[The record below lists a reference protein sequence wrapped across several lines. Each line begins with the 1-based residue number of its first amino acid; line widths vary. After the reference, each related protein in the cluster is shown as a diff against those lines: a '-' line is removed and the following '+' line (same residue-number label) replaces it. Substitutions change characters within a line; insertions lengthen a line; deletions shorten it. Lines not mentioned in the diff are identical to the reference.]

1 MTNTQMTERL
11 LATYNKYSPYKSV
24 TPSPS
29 DASKKRFGTW
39 AYANK
44 YDAMYDMYSQNK
56 NFNVDM
62 WRDAFSYGE
71 QDNYLALLEQNKD
84 NALSNAFYDPQY
96 YDYEA
101 MMMELYL
108 PVADDSKLETYTKD
122 VFNAASG
129 KWETEKFQM
138 TQRQYLQ
145 YTLDNAREAKRI
157 EIQRGLEQ
165 ERKDNMSFWQ
175 KFGHDTAATLGELGE
190 GLLTG
195 IVGTIDF
202 VGGLGY
208 ALAMAP
214 GEDTFADA
222 FVRYFGEIGLT
233 QMEKNTIRRALD
245 EYERKNTHFRDID
258 GNLTN
263 VGKYFVGISNS
274 IGMMLPSILLAIP
287 TGGTSLAF
295 LPQLTFYTSMFSNS
309 MYETATNPA
318 TKDSPSWTK
327 ILNVTAKTV
336 AEVVIEKALGA
347 VLGSTIQNSMLNIGR
362 QNLSKIGNLTNGAGV
377 KYLLK
382 SAGQEGLEEF
392 LQDFGTSCIDA
403 FTGLWQ
409 EGYGREGIN
418 LQTLIDSFV
427 CGVMSSL
434 VLSTGRVGLG
444 AAASSIRNAKVAGS
458 GDTVIEVDG
467 KLQKVGGFTKLY
479 YSQILSDFNSAL
491 KELKTGKF
499 GSKKNFALAQEIYS
513 GFIAISQFYS
523 SFDQQRIKNCEMLL
537 NRVVTKENR
546 EKAIIDKFVEKNSR
560 AAQILT
566 PDTLSAIMKSDGYDF
581 IKETTLEFASSVE
594 SVFNDMFTRAQN
606 THQINSIGKQIKKS
620 LEKEET
626 KKKLKDGDVHEA
638 KAASSID
645 TTVERNSDGT
655 IKLKESEVGKKLEEA
670 LGKKKATRLMQ
681 LHQYYDNICTTDGH
695 VAIDDGDLLFVS
707 ESWLENYTSEEI
719 YEFLVQDYTFDTIRN
734 DKKLVPIMAELKKFY
749 KEFVGS
755 QKNLT
760 DVYMMSSDYAEEVL
774 MNFFF
779 NKSFYQAFILSN
791 DGKNVHTHQK
801 NIFVLYNF
809 LFEQG
814 KEWLKMSAGT
824 KKYIHTQQVFNRIV
838 GEIKKTWRDPT
849 MKAIINWG
857 FTPEELKADYVLSPR
872 DLEFINLIA
881 DHKRILR
888 TMGNAGTPVERSA
901 HVNLVNTILERQ
913 GYRLTDE
920 ESELIR
926 RAQLPNASE
935 ADITMA
941 RAMLDVLDTEMRNE
955 RNLYHIQTVQDVIFE
970 LKQALNDPESFREES
985 INRALHVIFNDTAYR
1000 LMLETHAPDT
1010 YNELYRAARPELSM
1024 NVSQDVINL
1033 VEKLVQE
1040 LEDVEKSLSLRVSQ
1054 ESYQSMAFIIPH
1066 EAAELAMG
1074 GDIAGA
1080 QHVADCLNEF
1090 SNIYGVHPENL
1101 LKGNVGGMTDAHVT
1115 KLQEDMQSM
1124 GISDLFFFVQ
1134 NRLEDMLG
1142 NDYVVVPSSRA
1153 SWRSSADPADLQK
1166 YVALP
1171 EKFSRAITDI
1181 EMGRQKLEF
1190 GSIEHI
1196 HDFLRKDLGIIWMS
1210 DVFATNP
1217 DFETEWRKFWDDFDG
1232 FAGKVLNGDKSI
1244 EYAFKWLKKQS
1255 ALITKA
1261 CSLKRNAIRA
1271 QIRNKSDI
1279 DPLRQSDRTN
1289 INICRKMPSST
1300 ILIPELLDSS
1310 LTDEQMNDILKSF
1323 WTRHFESE
1331 EVKEAT
1337 QNLLDDLEYN
1347 NLADWEI
1354 DTIRD
1359 KLNDIEYGGRDNFYE
1374 YLMTGVDPLTGEVFF
1389 SGKNAHDGN
1398 SWAVID
1404 KTTNR
1409 INPKSLLY
1417 EDLFN
1422 ALTTIKLSDLI
1433 NVSNFQDQGLSAN
1446 VDAYTLSLWNLEGAS
1461 CGGWCNNFSQQIV
1474 IGTNRNDTLNVLVH
1488 ETNHLLE
1495 SYFLHQY
1502 GMHEDHA
1509 VGNPKVLAHVLNE
1522 YRPLVEFM
1530 KRVRDKKF
1538 SDKIP
1543 NVVTEDWVKLES
1555 SKELRNNLV
1564 YCIYYMAQG
1573 EIWARGATHNRNA
1586 KGFTTY
1592 YSSRNEYR
1600 IVAPDGV
1607 EFVYNLYISPNYN
1620 HNNKIAAPE
1629 PTPQMEDVLTEQLVD
1644 LWRAHSL
1651 VTTDITGP
1659 KKKLVTRD
1667 TYHTTLTQST
1677 KDVIDSL
1684 LSPTLGLFEKSSA
1697 TLDDIVRDPEAH
1709 LRPDILSMMNGDFS
1723 EGNVFYRLKEYIE
1736 RQSDAKRNSD
1746 IDKGLKPESGISIDI
1761 SENGR
1766 YIFVNDNAFD
1776 DLLTDELYARIDS
1789 TDATLY
1795 KKYGGKSEG
1804 VSLDKFYNRK
1814 QLREL
1819 GLDDVDVVIRPDVRS
1834 EATFDREYPAGRI
1847 FINADENTS
1856 DAVFIDKLNH
1866 EFRHIL
1872 QGRQGFAKGFTPE
1885 IKVTQDM
1892 VNDLKKHAP
1901 DYFKSPLVR
1910 KIAERHKKADETLDE
1925 TITRYTIYLL
1935 SAGEQNAYAYDAE
1948 YFGLKPMLHR
1958 YEGKD
1963 VTIYMPWYDAK
1974 SGEGRY
1980 TTKQLA
1986 MMAEDNTDV
1995 KGELSVTEEEVTPKK
2010 LKELTEEEIAR
2021 RRAERKY
2028 AREHMPRKIVK
2039 SKYESRETDV
2049 TPEGIIERV
2058 YKYKNDRHF
2067 TKKKAEGTNLMNF
2080 YRVGEQNQM
2089 DLDLQNFIIDTTDHL
2104 AELPYS
2110 LRESIKKGTLTKQ
2123 ALFRFICDITVT
2135 DPYDPNYINDYT
2147 FNLLKKHFFP
2157 NTPFKNMQ
2165 EVDNF
2170 LTPGKMQM
2178 YWAAVPYFYNTFRNV
2193 EKILEQN
2200 TVEAFE
2206 EFINLAENSDK
2217 KAKFLARA
2225 HNFGRI
2231 KILDSNGNVVNLEKY
2246 KDWVLDKEKYDAAVA
2261 EEAEKAKKKG
2271 REPRRIFETDYQI
2284 EVKKKRIGDIAGFV
2298 PNWQLENRVLAL
2310 QNFDGSL
2317 GGAFYVAWNARKKLA
2332 WQYMDIRNISLNQS
2346 KKTARGE
2353 GTAMIDTLADEDDKT
2368 GEIDAEGNT
2377 DAAWNKERD
2386 EELEA
2391 NFALEDND
2399 DQVGGIDT
2407 HKHKHT
2413 TKGPDKVS
2421 YGNDIISI
2429 YVPPVVD
2436 DVDLDDMKDEVRL
2449 YLFTKLMSELAPN
2462 FSELSEDE
2470 QAKIAYSF
2478 DGKKQM
2484 LKMVQTLE
2492 DIEQVEAIYAEMKA
2506 NEAMGINTDI
2516 GTDEKQND
2524 RLKARVN
2531 VQTRAKNH
2539 GKKIAAAIRD
2549 GWISYEEL
2557 PNDVK
2562 IMFRKVEATTS
2573 TGKKIDTY
2581 ELDPAFYEVGRGRK
2595 ALPGKKDIHHTRAQY
2610 SYKYDVTESRDVFK
2624 HDTAQI
2630 FQNEQMLKSTWNAV
2644 KKEVRLRKKAAGKG
2658 EKVQRDNV
2666 KNLTAT
2672 EKKKQQEL
2680 ESFIMSIA
2688 RQNAEIK
2695 KNAKLSIAEA
2705 EKRAREAERPIVN
2718 IQYTVKATGDGKARH
2733 EELTLLNDSDVV
2745 MPEPIQQILSTCFS
2759 YGADTKVQ
2767 WASIDKDGNLY
2778 KKEDGAEKDFESIKQ
2793 HEIVDF
2799 EKFMEIN
2806 RDLLTHL
2813 TRDQVIDSLNSLY
2826 KMMPES
2832 PSQLGKYNAF
2842 KLFLFGFFYAAARDN
2857 TYSWNFSDSQVDY
2870 IREMYELHASAN
2882 GIGLNAVKQ
2891 MTDVIKPFV
2900 IGSRFLD
2907 DWESVG
2913 EDEKEE
2919 FKELVEKM
2927 QKEKDFNE
2935 QRKLQEQIVN
2945 TLEEFA
2951 SRELA
2956 KDKYMGRRWSKKWWG
2971 NAWKKVKTY
2980 RYLAMLS
2987 GPGTWVRNAMSNV
3000 FVKSLNNASDAI
3012 GALIFRK
3019 TDYRDEQWDLR
3030 GVQVSNEVK
3039 EFTKLYIEENPSLKH
3054 AYELS
3059 GKYDKRGKLKK
3070 DADIAVAVI
3079 TNAYLK
3085 YYRAE
3090 NSPFVVKFIQKRM
3103 SDEKFVKTA
3112 ARKYFNKMLTIE
3124 VEKGHIDLADGLS
3137 GKVYALFADAVIQ
3150 ANEEYMHKR
3159 SVLAD
3164 LIDTRFRKRY
3174 PAATEAINF
3183 FFPFLNSGFNWFI
3196 EEAINLSPIG
3206 LIKGIGRSRKL
3217 EARIAELDAKREAGE
3232 WAPSGRMAQYLVRRD
3247 IGKGVIGTLLWTLG
3261 AILCL
3266 AGRLRIEEEKD
3277 KFYLNFGGD
3286 MRVDISNIFGSS
3298 SILIGASM
3306 VQPFVDGD
3314 DTTGLEAALGY
3325 TLDTFLDGFF
3335 MADMM
3340 DRHQYDTNTWDFV
3353 GGEFN
3358 SALTSFFPQFLQVFV
3373 DALDEQKVRYSAG
3386 FKGNWE
3392 YFVNSWH
3399 PTQPAGN
3406 KVINVYTGELED
3418 KNALPIPI
3426 VGGFLR
3432 RGVLGPKI
3440 YWVEVSE
3447 AERMCRE
3454 YDANHSELSGEITI
3468 EGQKKKLDR
3477 ISLNKKYGE
3486 LNKASLATITSQ
3498 KHNVQ
3503 MPDGKYKTLHWDQLS
3518 DDQRKRV
3525 IDRTFSDNA
3534 ELAKIYTW
3542 TQVEGHKYYASASE
3556 WQNLKTLGITKNVY
3570 KGDKGFVE

>member
-44 YDAMYDMYSQNK
+44 YDAMYDMYSQNR
-56 NFNVDM
+56 NFNTDM
-62 WRDAFSYGE
+62 WRESVSLGE

-84 NALSNAFYDPQY
+84 NTLSNTFYDPQY

-108 PVADDSKLETYTKD
+108 PVADDTKLETYTKD

-274 IGMMLPSILLAIP
+274 IGMMLPSILLTIA

-336 AEVVIEKALGA
+336 AEAVIEKALGK
-347 VLGSTIQNSMLNIGR
+347 VLGSTVQNSMLNIGR
-362 QNLSKIGNLTNGAGV
+362 QNLNKIGNLTRWSGA

-418 LQTLIDSFV
+418 LQTLIDSFI
-427 CGVMSSL
+427 CGVMSSI
-434 VLSTGRVGLG
+434 VLSTGRVSLG
-444 AAASSIRNAKVAGS
+444 AAASSIRNAKLAGS
-458 GDTVIEVDG
+458 GDTVIEVNG
-467 KLQKVGGFTKLY
+467 KLQKVTGFNKLY

-491 KELKTGKF
+491 KELETGKF

-513 GFIAISQFYS
+513 GLTAISQFYS

-537 NRVVTKENR
+537 NRVVTN
-546 EKAIIDKFVEKNSR
+546 EKNEY
-560 AAQILT
+560 AVKA
-566 PDTLSAIMKSDGYDF
+566 
-581 IKETTLEFASSVE
+581 KETTLEFAKSVE
-594 SVFNDMFTRAQN
+594 SVFNDMYSDVHTRYV
-606 THQINSIGKQIKKS
+606 GEQIKKT
-620 LEKEET
+620 LEKEDV
-626 KKKLKDGDVHEA
+626 KKKLEDGEVHNA
-638 KAASSID
+638 TAASSID
-645 TTVERNSDGT
+645 ATAERNSDGT
-655 IKLKESEVGKKLEEA
+655 IKLKESKVGKRLEEA
-670 LGKKKATRLMQ
+670 LGEKKLTRLME
-681 LHQYYDNICTTDGH
+681 LHRYYDNICTVDGH
-695 VAIDDGDLLFVS
+695 VAIADEDLLFVS

-719 YEFLVQDYTFDTIRN
+719 YQFLVQDYTFDTIRN
-734 DKKLVPIMAELKKFY
+734 EKKLVPIMNELKQFY

-755 QKNLT
+755 SKTLT

-779 NKSFYQAFILSN
+779 NSSFYQAFILSN
-791 DGKNVHTHQK
+791 SGKNIHTHKK

-814 KEWLKMSAGT
+814 KEWLKMSTGT
-824 KKYIHTQQVFNRIV
+824 KGYIHTQHVFNRII

-857 FTPEELKADYVLSPR
+857 LSAEELKADEVLSSR
-872 DLEFINLIA
+872 DLEFINLIT
-881 DHKRILR
+881 DHKRILH
-888 TMGNAGTPVERSA
+888 TMGNAGTPAERSA
-901 HVNLVNTILERQ
+901 HRHLVDKILSVADEKGLLTQEEREIITLVENGSGSLEEQITARVILDYLDRCVGFVNVSGAIFVENMTQMAIQKMHDYLYFAQRIVDGIDVEYNTNTFREYFLDELYVFDEILSHDERKTLNELLNE
-913 GYRLTDE
+913 YDYLFLRKDE
-920 ESELIR
+920 
-926 RAQLPNASE
+926 
-935 ADITMA
+935 
-941 RAMLDVLDTEMRNE
+941 RNE
-955 RNLYHIQTVQDVIFE
+955 DMREFAKKFIDFFTPISDVY
-970 LKQALNDPESFREES
+970 DDVRS
-985 INRALHVIFNDTAYR
+985 IPAHPGNMTF
-1000 LMLETHAPDT
+1000 
-1010 YNELYRAARPELSM
+1010 
-1024 NVSQDVINL
+1024 
-1033 VEKLVQE
+1033 
-1040 LEDVEKSLSLRVSQ
+1040 
-1054 ESYQSMAFIIPH
+1054 FIPH

-1074 GDIAGA
+1074 GDVAGA
-1080 QHVADCLNEF
+1080 QHVADAMSEFVKLYGATPSDILTGNISRMSAEQFARFNEDKTNF
-1090 SNIYGVHPENL
+1090 GSSDTFAVIQRRLENL
-1101 LKGNVGGMTDAHVT
+1101 LGD
-1115 KLQEDMQSM
+1115 
-1124 GISDLFFFVQ
+1124 
-1134 NRLEDMLG
+1134 
-1142 NDYVVVPSSRA
+1142 DYVVLPDTLERA
-1153 SWRSSADPADLQK
+1153 SL
-1166 YVALP
+1166 
-1171 EKFSRAITDI
+1171 ITGI
-1181 EMGRQKLEF
+1181 
-1190 GSIEHI
+1190 
-1196 HDFLRKDLGIIWMS
+1196 LRK
-1210 DVFATNP
+1210 F
-1217 DFETEWRKFWDDFDG
+1217 
-1232 FAGKVLNGDKSI
+1232 
-1244 EYAFKWLKKQS
+1244 
-1255 ALITKA
+1255 
-1261 CSLKRNAIRA
+1261 
-1271 QIRNKSDI
+1271 
-1279 DPLRQSDRTN
+1279 
-1289 INICRKMPSST
+1289 
-1300 ILIPELLDSS
+1300 
-1310 LTDEQMNDILKSF
+1310 
-1323 WTRHFESE
+1323 
-1331 EVKEAT
+1331 
-1337 QNLLDDLEYN
+1337 
-1347 NLADWEI
+1347 
-1354 DTIRD
+1354 
-1359 KLNDIEYGGRDNFYE
+1359 
-1374 YLMTGVDPLTGEVFF
+1374 LMTEAFMHPAFVNDTNSLRKIIKEQYSGDNVRLLQSLLRIGEDPLTGERLNQETRSFYANLL
-1389 SGKNAHDGN
+1389 KDLAHVDTLSYTN
-1398 SWAVID
+1398 VKICRKLPASIVLPPELLDTELDDEQTSDIITD
-1404 KTTNR
+1404 MFLDTNR
-1409 INPKSLLY
+1409 PSVRNAIEDMKQELGKIANSSAPSHDEADYALY
-1417 EDLFN
+1417 CLEEQEEETIQCMLKGIVPGYGIHFFDAEKYHDDGYNAAIIDEAAYDQWGQLFE
-1422 ALTTIKLSDLI
+1422 AVTTLKLSDVV
-1433 NVSNFQDQGLSAN
+1433 NVDNFGDKGLSRLVEN
-1446 VDAYTLSLWNLEGAS
+1446 TELRLLDLSDTNL
-1461 CGGWCNNFSQQIV
+1461 GGWEGGGRIVLDSDSQSKLAILLHE
-1474 IGTNRNDTLNVLVH
+1474 LNHLFEGFYLSQYGAHAADALTQPDLLVH
-1488 ETNHLLE
+1488 IAQNYRTLFEFFNRQHSIKVILPDTVTKEWLLTKSKPGARE
-1495 SYFLHQY
+1495 R
-1502 GMHEDHA
+1502 
-1509 VGNPKVLAHVLNE
+1509 LADVA
-1522 YRPLVEFM
+1522 Y
-1530 KRVRDKKF
+1530 
-1538 SDKIP
+1538 
-1543 NVVTEDWVKLES
+1543 W
-1555 SKELRNNLV
+1555 
-1564 YCIYYMAQG
+1564 MAQG
-1573 EIWARGATHNRNA
+1573 ELMAR
-1586 KGFTTY
+1586 
-1592 YSSRNEYR
+1592 SSRHNK
-1600 IVAPDGV
+1600 IVRGITEGVSDLATKKFITPDGT
-1607 EFVYNLYISPNYN
+1607 EFICNFEMPNY
-1620 HNNKIAAPE
+1620 KKKMIKAPE

-1651 VTTDITGP
+1651 ATTDITGV

-1667 TYHTTLTQST
+1667 TYHTSLTQST
-1677 KDVIDSL
+1677 KEVIDSL
-1684 LSPTLGLFEKSSA
+1684 LSPALGLFEKSSA
-1697 TLDDIVRDPEAH
+1697 TLDNIVRDPEAY
-1709 LRPDILSMMNGDFS
+1709 LRPDILSKMNGDFS

-1736 RQSDAKRNSD
+1736 QQSDAKRNSD
-1746 IDKGLKPESGISIDI
+1746 IDKGLKPEPGISIDI

-1789 TDATLY
+1789 TDATLC

-1804 VSLDKFYNRK
+1804 VSLDKFYSRK
-1814 QLREL
+1814 QLHEL
-1819 GLDDVDVVIRPDVRS
+1819 GLDNVDVVIRPDVRS
-1834 EATFDREYPAGRI
+1834 EAIFDREYPAGRI

-1885 IKVTQDM
+1885 IEVTRDM

-1901 DYFKSPLVR
+1901 DYFKNSLVR
-1910 KIAERHKKADETLDE
+1910 KIAERHKKANETLDE

-1995 KGELSVTEEEVTPKK
+1995 KGQSSVTEEEVTPKK
-2010 LKELTEEEIAR
+2010 LKKLTDEDVDK
-2021 RRAERKY
+2021 RRAEKQY

-2039 SKYESRETDV
+2039 PKYKSKTTED
-2049 TPEGIIERV
+2049 TPDGLINRV

-2080 YRVGEQNQM
+2080 YKVGEQNQM
-2089 DLDLQNFIIDTTDHL
+2089 DPVLQSFVIDTTGHL
-2104 AELPYS
+2104 DELPYS
-2110 LRESIKKGTLTKQ
+2110 LAESIRQGTLTKQ
-2123 ALFRFICDITVT
+2123 ALFRFICHEDAS
-2135 DPYDPNYINDYT
+2135 DPNSINYLNDET
-2147 FNLLKKHFFP
+2147 FALLKKHFFP
-2157 NTPFKNMQ
+2157 NTPFNNIKD
-2165 EVDNF
+2165 VDQF
-2170 LTPGKMQM
+2170 IIGKMST
-2178 YWAAVPYFYNTFRNV
+2178 YWASVPIFYEIFPEV
-2193 EKILEQN
+2193 EKLLEQN
-2200 TVEAFE
+2200 SVEAFDAYM
-2206 EFINLAENSDK
+2206 NLMENSE
-2217 KAKFLARA
+2217 LADEIRKRSA
-2225 HNFGRI
+2225 EYARI
-2231 KILDSNGNVVNLEKY
+2231 KMYDAGGKVISLEEYDEWFFDEEKY
-2246 KDWVLDKEKYDAAVA
+2246 NKAVA
-2261 EEAEKAKKKG
+2261 EEEAKAKKK
-2271 REPRRIFETDYQI
+2271 
-2284 EVKKKRIGDIAGFV
+2284 KRAPKFIDEADFYEMVTKTRFMDIAGLTAG
-2298 PNWQLENRVLAL
+2298 WEHRQRVNAL
-2310 QNFDGSL
+2310 TNFDGSL
-2317 GGAFYVAWNARKKLA
+2317 AGAYYVAWTARKTIA
-2332 WQYMDIRNISLNQS
+2332 WDYVNQTGVSLNQR
-2346 KKTARGE
+2346 KDTKRGE
-2353 GTAMIDTLADEDDKT
+2353 G
-2368 GEIDAEGNT
+2368 DA
-2377 DAAWNKERD
+2377 
-2386 EELEA
+2386 
-2391 NFALEDND
+2391 
-2399 DQVGGIDT
+2399 GIDT
-2407 HKHKHT
+2407 IADESTGDTNTHKHVYKSE
-2413 TKGPDKVS
+2413 GPKQTS
-2421 YGNDIISI
+2421 LGNDIISL
-2429 YVPPVVD
+2429 YVPPVVED
-2436 DVDLDDMKDEVRL
+2436 TDLDVMKEEVRFYL
-2449 YLFTKLMSELAPN
+2449 YNKLMNET
-2462 FSELSEDE
+2462 FEGFDEMSEDE
-2470 QAKIAYSF
+2470 QKKLAYGEEGFAVMRSI
-2478 DGKKQM
+2478 
-2484 LKMVQTLE
+2484 VSTLDDPE
-2492 DIEQVEAIYAEMKA
+2492 RIEAIYAEIKSG
-2506 NEAMGINTDI
+2506 EAVGIEPKPEVLTDI
-2516 GTDEKQND
+2516 KNND
-2524 RLKARVN
+2524 RFKARVN
-2531 VQTRAKNH
+2531 VQKRAKKH
-2539 GKKIAAAIRD
+2539 GEKIAKAIRD
-2549 GWISYEEL
+2549 GWVSYEEL
-2557 PNDVK
+2557 PNEVK
-2562 IMFRKVEATTS
+2562 MMFKKVEATTD
-2573 TGKKIDTY
+2573 TGKKIEVY
-2581 ELDPAFYEVGRGRK
+2581 ELDPTFYEVGRGR
-2595 ALPGKKDIHHTRAQY
+2595 ATIYEGRSILRSTE
-2610 SYKYDVTESRDVFK
+2610 KYTHKHELYEGNDVFK
-2624 HDTAQI
+2624 HDTTKI
-2630 FQNEQMLKSTWNAV
+2630 LENERVLKSAWNAV
-2644 KKEVRLRKKAAGKG
+2644 KKEVSKRKKSAEKG
-2658 EKVQRDNV
+2658 ESARKV
-2666 KNLTAT
+2666 
-2672 EKKKQQEL
+2672 
-2680 ESFIMSIA
+2680 
-2688 RQNAEIK
+2688 
-2695 KNAKLSIAEA
+2695 NAKDRTAAEKRMQETLDALLKTHKEYAARIEKEARLKIADA
-2705 EKRAREAERPIVN
+2705 EKRAKEAERPIVN
-2718 IQYTVKATGDGKARH
+2718 IQYTVKAVGDGKAKH
-2733 EELTLLNDSDVV
+2733 EELTLLNLSDVV

-2778 KKEDGAEKDFESIKQ
+2778 QKENEDKDFESIKQ

-2799 EKFMEIN
+2799 EKFIEIN

-2813 TRDQVIDSLNSLY
+2813 TRDQVLDSLNSLY
-2826 KMMPES
+2826 KMIPES
-2832 PSQLGKYNAF
+2832 PSQLGKYQAF
-2842 KLFLFGFFYAAARDN
+2842 KLFLYGFFYAAARDN
-2857 TYSWNFSDSQVDY
+2857 TYGWNFSNKEVDY
-2870 IREMYELHASAN
+2870 IRELYEAQASAN

-2891 MTDVIKPFV
+2891 MTNVIKPFV

-2913 EDEKEE
+2913 EDEKEA
-2919 FKELVEKM
+2919 FVELVEEM
-2927 QKEKDFNE
+2927 QKEKDFDR
-2935 QRKLQEQIVN
+2935 QRELQKQIVN
-2945 TLEEFA
+2945 KLEEFA
-2951 SRELA
+2951 GRELA
-2956 KDKYMGRRWSKKWWG
+2956 EDKHMGRRWSKKWWSS
-2971 NAWKKVKTY
+2971 AWKKVKTY

-3019 TDYRDEQWDLR
+3019 TDYRDDQWDLR

-3090 NSPFVVKFIQKRM
+3090 NSPFVVRFIQKRM

-3112 ARKYFNKMLTIE
+3112 ARKYLNKMLTIE
-3124 VEKGHIDLADGLS
+3124 VEKGNIDLADGLT

-3159 SVLAD
+3159 SPLAD
-3164 LIDTRFRKRY
+3164 LIDRDFRVRY
-3174 PAATEAINF
+3174 PVATEAINF
-3183 FFPFLNSGFNWFI
+3183 LFPFLNSGFNWFV

-3217 EARIAELDAKREAGE
+3217 EARMAELDAKREAGE
-3232 WAPSGRMAQYLVRRD
+3232 WTPNSRMAQYLARRD

-3266 AGRLRIEEEKD
+3266 AGRLRVEEEKD

-3306 VQPFVDGD
+3306 VQPFVDND
-3314 DTTGLEAALGY
+3314 DTTGLETALGY

-3353 GGEFN
+3353 GNEFN
-3358 SALTSFFPQFLQVFV
+3358 SALTSFFPQFIQVFV
-3373 DALDEQKVRYSAG
+3373 DALDEQKIRYSAG
-3386 FKGNWE
+3386 LKGNWE
-3392 YFVNSWH
+3392 YFLNSFV
-3399 PTQPAGN
+3399 PTQPMGN

-3426 VGGFLR
+3426 LGGFLR
-3432 RGVLGPKI
+3432 RGVFGPKI
-3440 YWVEVSE
+3440 YWAEVSE

-3454 YDANHSELSGEITI
+3454 YGANHNELSGEITI
-3468 EGQKKKLDR
+3468 KGQKKKLDR

-3486 LNKASLATITSQ
+3486 LNKTSLATITSQ